1 MTVTFKNQ
9 NQVDKTIKAH
19 LEVSAVFYTGVVL
32 DEFKVE
38 DFNIYTAAFQSKLT
52 KQFQWWIL
60 QETLTQLTWMCLAL
74 GNSAVFEILPQEY
87 MPHLGSKMSLHFIV
101 TGKTEDENVS
111 DVKVI
116 FLKPPP
122 LIVQVKPILVFSLTQ
137 WASNLNACLD
147 RSLIQVTSQH
157 INLS

>member
-1 MTVTFKNQ
+1 
-9 NQVDKTIKAH
+9 
-19 LEVSAVFYTGVVL
+19 
-32 DEFKVE
+32 
-38 DFNIYTAAFQSKLT
+38 
-52 KQFQWWIL
+52 
-60 QETLTQLTWMCLAL
+60 MCLAL

-122 LIVQVKPILVFSLTQ
+122 LIVQVKPILVFPLTQ
-137 WASNLNACLD
+137 
-147 RSLIQVTSQH
+147 
-157 INLS
+157 